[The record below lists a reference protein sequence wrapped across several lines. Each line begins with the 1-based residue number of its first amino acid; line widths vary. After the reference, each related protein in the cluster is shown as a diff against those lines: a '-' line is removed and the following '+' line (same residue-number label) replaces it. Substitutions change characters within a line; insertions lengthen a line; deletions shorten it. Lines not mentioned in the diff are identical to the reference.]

1 MARIFLLNNAIKA
14 VKFKGFYLIN
24 LMIGLKDSESEL
36 KEAALKM
43 LRDYE
48 EAKAVKDLEFVSE

>member
-1 MARIFLLNNAIKA
+1 MARIFLLNNPIKA